1 MQRHRLPHLRA
12 ALGAFIGKVDL
23 RRAPMWCGLLEV
35 HRQVLTA
42 WADHEGWFGVVM
54 VDVGWHVGSP
64 TMDSASSPTRKPA
77 YASAA
82 ATIMTS
88 SERRGNDRA
97 FPACVTNLQI
107 IATTHH
113 RRGHDRTVR

>member
-1 MQRHRLPHLRA
+1 MQRHPLPHRRTA
-12 ALGAFIGKVDL
+12 VGAFIGEVDL

-64 TMDSASSPTRKPA
+64 QRHSTVDPDPKTSIRLSGCRNYDVSRTQGERPRISSVCDKSA
-77 YASAA
+77 
-82 ATIMTS
+82 
-88 SERRGNDRA
+88 
-97 FPACVTNLQI
+97 
-107 IATTHH
+107 
-113 RRGHDRTVR
+113 